1 MAAPVSNSA
10 RGPYWIVGLPIAA
23 AVAAGGRWLL
33 QGSGNLYT
41 AQAKRFFVPHPDLG
55 WQAAQTERVW
65 LGLDAIGVLGMCAL
79 GVALAAYLI
88 SRRERARQRKQAVAR
103 AALTLGALMSF
114 IVPGGAF
121 VSGGRPTGARDALP
135 AAVPLAQLPDV
146 IDGGL
151 PSPVG
156 TYEVVAAH
164 STLVAKLEAGKE
176 AFDAAFAGAVSGTLS
191 GDLANIGAA
200 GAPIEATFTVPVNV
214 IDTGISMRNGH
225 AKEYFHA
232 DEFPTISFALGAFTA
247 TRIASP
253 TSLQVRA
260 SGTLTLMGQ
269 AEPVVFSGTIG
280 RLDGAAMQRL
290 GLAAAAAALIIEGSF
305 SLKISETGLAAHQSS
320 FDRDELPVL
329 VTLVLRHVAAN

>member
-1 MAAPVSNSA
+1 MKTPVYA
-10 RGPYWIVGLPIAA
+10 RGPYWIAALPVAA
-23 AVAAGGRWLL
+23 AAAAFARWLL

-55 WQAAQTERVW
+55 WQAAQTSRVW
-65 LGLDAIGVLGMCAL
+65 LGLDAMAVLGISAL

-88 SRRERARQRKQAVAR
+88 ARRERQRSRTLPVAR
-103 AALTLGALMSF
+103 AALVLGALMSF
-114 IVPGGAF
+114 IVPAAAF
-121 VSGGRPTGARDALP
+121 LSGGRPPGARDALP

-156 TYEVVAAH
+156 TYEVVPAH
-164 STLVAKLEAGKE
+164 SSLVAKLEAGKE
-176 AFDAAFAGAVSGTLS
+176 AFDAAFAGAVSGTLR
-191 GDLANIGAA
+191 GDLANIGAV
-200 GAPIEATFTVPVNV
+200 GAPIEATFSVPVNV

-225 AKEYFHA
+225 AKEYLHA
-232 DEFPTISFALGAFTA
+232 EEFPTISFALAAFTA

-260 SGTLTLMGQ
+260 TGTLTLMGQ
-269 AEPVVFSGTIG
+269 PEPIIFSGTIG
-280 RLDGAAMQRL
+280 RLDAAATQRL
-290 GLAAAAAALIIEGSF
+290 GLGEATALIIEGSF
-305 SLKISETGLAAHQSS
+305 SLKLSETGLVAHQSS

>member
-1 MAAPVSNSA
+1 MQAAESS
-10 RGPYWIVGLPIAA
+10 RGPYWVGLLPLAA
-23 AVAAGGRWLL
+23 AAAALARWLM

-55 WQAAQTERVW
+55 WQAAQTDRVW
-65 LGLDAIGVLGMCAL
+65 LGLDAIGVLGISAL
-79 GVALAAYLI
+79 GVALAAYLVA
-88 SRRERARQRKQAVAR
+88 RRERQRARKLPVAR
-103 AALTLGALMSF
+103 AALALGALMSF
-114 IVPGGAF
+114 IVPVAAF
-121 VSGGRPTGARDALP
+121 ISGGRPAGARDALP
-135 AAVPLAQLPDV
+135 AAVSLAQLPDV

-176 AFDAAFAGAVSGTLS
+176 AFDAAFAGAVSGTLR

-200 GAPIEATFTVPVNV
+200 AQPIAATFSVPVNI

-225 AKEYFHA
+225 AKEYLHA
-232 DEFPTISFALGAFTA
+232 EEFPTIVFELGAFTA
-247 TRIASP
+247 TRIASA

-269 AEPVVFSGTIG
+269 PEPVVFSGTIG
-280 RLDGAAMQRL
+280 RLDAAAMQRL
-290 GLAAAAAALIIEGSF
+290 GLAEAAAALIIEGSF

-329 VTLVLRHVAAN
+329 VTLVLRHVAAT